1 MIVRRVGVW
10 SVSRMY
16 GAMSAAFGLIA
27 GLFLACFALIG
38 AGVASQNP
46 GVPSFAGPLFGVG
59 AVIFLPIFYG
69 VLGLVAGAIGGA
81 LYNVFAGMVGGI
93 EIDVA

>member
-1 MIVRRVGVW
+1 MIIRRVGVW

-16 GAMSAAFGLIA
+16 GAMSAVFGLIA
-27 GLFLACFALIG
+27 GLLVACFALIG
-38 AGVASQNP
+38 AGVANQNP
-46 GVPSFAGPLFGVG
+46 DVPSFLGPLFGVG

-81 LYNVFAGMVGGI
+81 IYNVFAGMVGGI

>member
-1 MIVRRVGVW
+1 MIIRRVGVW

-16 GAMSAAFGLIA
+16 GAVSTVFGLIA
-27 GLFLACFALIG
+27 GVIFACIALIG

-46 GVPSFAGPLFGVG
+46 DVPSFAGPLFGVG

-69 VLGLVAGAIGGA
+69 VLGLIAGAIGGA
-81 LYNVFAGMVGGI
+81 LYNVCAGMVGGI